1 MYYNLILNINI
12 YHMTTVSVPLDAHL
26 ANTLDELVLAYGS
39 NRSAVMRKA
48 LERLAEEEAVNA
60 ILRASEEPTLT
71 GDLDNLLTSIK

>member
-1 MYYNLILNINI
+1 
-12 YHMTTVSVPLDAHL
+12 MTTVSVPLDANL

-39 NRSAVMRKA
+39 NRSAVMRKD
-48 LERLAEEEAVNA
+48 LERLAEEEAVNT

>member
-1 MYYNLILNINI
+1 
-12 YHMTTVSVPLDAHL
+12 MTTVSVPLDAHL